1 MIVGVPTR
9 SLPVEENLKTFK
21 KIGFDGFQFDLS
33 SCGIDTL
40 KKGFLLEEEED
51 KCVEEIKN
59 LSDKLKFP
67 VLALHTFYPLN
78 ADENVVIKTF
88 EKNLEYLKILN
99 CKYLILHIS
108 GYCDDKKRLNQ
119 AITCLKKIENL
130 YEKSGSEILLE
141 NDHKPSLFITI
152 KDIEKVNAKLNF
164 NLCFDTTHA
173 MQSDV
178 DVDEFW
184 KKFNN
189 KIKAIHLSDFKDG
202 KAHKEIGT
210 GILQQFESYVE
221 IINSDKL
228 LILEVGK
235 DFKRAKSKEEAI
247 KVWENSF
254 LEVSKK

>member
-9 SLPVEENLKTFK
+9 SLSIEENLKILK
-21 KIGFDGFQFDLS
+21 RIGFDGFQFDLS

-40 KKGFLLEEEED
+40 KKGFLLDEEED
-51 KCVEEIKN
+51 KCVKNIKK
-59 LSDKLKFP
+59 LSDELEFP

-78 ADENVVIKTF
+78 VDENVVIKTF
-88 EKNLEYLKILN
+88 EKNLEYLKSLN
-99 CKYLILHIS
+99 CRYLILHIS
-108 GYCDDKKRLNQ
+108 GYCDDKERLNQ
-119 AITCLKKIENL
+119 AINCLKELEYL
-130 YEKSGSEILLE
+130 YKKSGCEILLE

-178 DVDEFW
+178 DIDEFW
-184 KKFNN
+184 KQFND

-210 GILQQFESYVE
+210 GILQQFNCYKE

-235 DFKRAKSKEEAI
+235 DFKRAKSKEESI

-254 LEVSKK
+254 LEVNKR